1 MWSVDLVKDSEWA
14 GRSPGG
20 DGGAAA
26 GGAHDLSVQVVF
38 VKEKRA
44 RIVLLN
50 DYDNE
55 SAEADYEDDCAT
67 PRRAFVFGYT

>member
-1 MWSVDLVKDSEWA
+1 
-14 GRSPGG
+14 
-20 DGGAAA
+20 
-26 GGAHDLSVQVVF
+26 VQVVF